1 MAITLSIMNGFSKF
15 FHCCKEKKISKNLSR
30 TDKVIAMSLVYY
42 FFWGHRVV
50 IIITVIILINN
61 NNTCKTA

>member
-42 FFWGHRVV
+42 FFWD
-50 IIITVIILINN
+50 TV
-61 NNTCKTA
+61 